1 MAQKIVGY
9 IKLQIPAGK
18 ATPAPPVGPALGQH
32 GVNIM
37 AFTKDFNERT
47 KNEAGM
53 IIPVVITVYADRS
66 FSFITKTPP
75 AAVLIKKAINL
86 QSGSGVPNKDKVA
99 TITKAQ
105 VKEIAAKSGM
115 KNGICVVY
123 SHHTTCSVIT
133 QECAFDMSMTG
144 LETLQQD
151 LVNVFEEWIP
161 TCRYEGMYLHPGK
174 KALDFAESVGED
186 NFGCHNTDA
195 HLRSSIIGRNVT
207 IVMEDGELD
216 LGEFGRIHFI
226 DWDQTRARKR
236 TVQVMLIGE

>member
-1 MAQKIVGY
+1 MVFRESF
-9 IKLQIPAGK
+9 KLQS
-18 ATPAPPVGPALGQH
+18 
-32 GVNIM
+32 
-37 AFTKDFNERT
+37 R
-47 KNEAGM
+47 
-53 IIPVVITVYADRS
+53 DRAVS
-66 FSFITKTPP
+66 FHDVT
-75 AAVLIKKAINL
+75 
-86 QSGSGVPNKDKVA
+86 DK
-99 TITKAQ
+99 

-115 KNGICVVY
+115 KNAIVVVY

-161 TCRYEGMYLHPGK
+161 TCRYEGMYLHPGH
-174 KALDFAESVGED
+174 KALVFAEEHGED

-207 IVMEDGELD
+207 IVMADGEMD

-226 DWDQTRARKR
+226 DWDQTRARQR
-236 TVQVMLIGE
+236 TVQVMIIGE